1 MAKFIT
7 PFLPFTQDVSVS
19 FGLVLVVCVIVFA
32 IVRRKF

>member
-7 PFLPFTQDVSVS
+7 PFLAFTQDVSVS

>member
-1 MAKFIT
+1 MAKFTT
-7 PFLPFTQDVSVS
+7 PFLAFTQDVSVS

>member
-7 PFLPFTQDVSVS
+7 PFLAVTQDVSVS
-19 FGLVLVVCVIVFA
+19 FVLVLVVCVIVFA

>member
-7 PFLPFTQDVSVS
+7 PFLAFTQDVSVS
-19 FGLVLVVCVIVFA
+19 FGLVLVVFVIVFA

>member
-1 MAKFIT
+1 MTKFIT
-7 PFLPFTQDVSVS
+7 PFLAFTQDVSVS